1 MRQAASRTN
10 DIAGDGTTT
19 SIVLA
24 QALVEE
30 GRGMIASGV
39 NPIALKRGMDLATR
53 FVSER
58 VRERAIPVEGISDIR
73 RVALVSSGGDAR
85 MASLIASAVER
96 VGCHGLVSVVEGG
109 ALKDDMRFTEGMSFK
124 QGFVSGYFASDR
136 TRMEVALRDSAVLLT
151 DRKISSFDDDLVPI
165 LSLVKESEGG
175 GRGLLIISD
184 GIEKAPLSSLV
195 VNRVRGKL
203 NVVVVQAPGFADR
216 RQLMLSDLAVLT
228 GGHVISGERGNSF
241 GEATMETLGRALK
254 VVVTKE
260 VTSVVSDS
268 NVKGVLS
275 RCKRLRRQLES
286 SDSTYE
292 REKLMERIEKLS
304 GGAALIRA
312 GGATETEL
320 KDRRLRLEDAVHAT
334 RAAIEEGVIPGGG
347 AALADI
353 ANSLSDWSNSSLSGE
368 AFCGAQAVGNALGAP
383 LKRIAHNSGK
393 RGELVL
399 ERVLLGTSVHQHL
412 VGQGEVSAKGPN
424 FGFDAVR
431 GTYTDMLRAGIVDPA
446 RVTRVALQNAT
457 SIASMIL
464 TTECLVGQ
472 SLAGANEI
480 SSLKLLSM
488 TCKNARSG
496 KSSRIEARVQHPWDK
511 K

>member
-85 MASLIASAVER
+85 MASLIASAFER

-136 TRMEVALRDSAVLLT
+136 TRMEVVLRDSAVLLT

-312 GGATETEL
+312 G
-320 KDRRLRLEDAVHAT
+320 
-334 RAAIEEGVIPGGG
+334 
-347 AALADI
+347 
-353 ANSLSDWSNSSLSGE
+353 
-368 AFCGAQAVGNALGAP
+368 
-383 LKRIAHNSGK
+383 
-393 RGELVL
+393 
-399 ERVLLGTSVHQHL
+399 
-412 VGQGEVSAKGPN
+412 
-424 FGFDAVR
+424 
-431 GTYTDMLRAGIVDPA
+431 
-446 RVTRVALQNAT
+446 
-457 SIASMIL
+457 
-464 TTECLVGQ
+464 
-472 SLAGANEI
+472 
-480 SSLKLLSM
+480 
-488 TCKNARSG
+488 
-496 KSSRIEARVQHPWDK
+496 
-511 K
+511 